1 MLLLRH
7 ASAGERLSSPGVDRF
22 RRLDEEGR
30 MTARQLVW
38 SLADRE
44 ITQIVSSPLARCVE
58 TVVPIAASR
67 GLAVDQRWEL
77 GPDSLL
83 EDVTTLLLDLPETTL
98 VSTHREIFELLLGW
112 DAPCEKGAIW
122 VLEKNGSELV
132 PTLYV
137 EAPTGLPT
145 HRQAAV

>member
-77 GPDSLL
+77 GPDSSL

-98 VSTHREIFELLLGW
+98 VSTHREIFDLLLGW

-122 VLEKNGSELV
+122 VLERNGREFA
-132 PTLYV
+132 PTLYLEPPV
-137 EAPTGLPT
+137 AVPTSQ
-145 HRQAAV
+145 RQVV

>member
-1 MLLLRH
+1 
-7 ASAGERLSSPGVDRF
+7 VDRF

-44 ITQIVSSPLARCVE
+44 ITEIVSSPLARCVE

-67 GLAVDQRWEL
+67 GLAVDQRGEL
-77 GPDSLL
+77 APDSAL
-83 EDVTTLLLDLPETTL
+83 EDVTTLLLDLSETAL
-98 VSTHREIFELLLGW
+98 ACTHREIFELLLGW
-112 DAPCEKGAIW
+112 EAPCQKGAIW
-122 VLEKNGSELV
+122 VLDKNGSELV

-145 HRQAAV
+145 HRQAV

>member
-1 MLLLRH
+1 
-7 ASAGERLSSPGVDRF
+7 
-22 RRLDEEGR
+22 

-67 GLAVDQRWEL
+67 GLAVDSGWEL

-83 EDVTTLLLDLPETTL
+83 EGRDDVAPGSARDNARVYAPRDLRAAPRVGRALREGRDL
-98 VSTHREIFELLLGW
+98 GAREERERARPDALRRGAHRASTHRQ
-112 DAPCEKGAIW
+112 
-122 VLEKNGSELV
+122 VV
-132 PTLYV
+132 
-137 EAPTGLPT
+137 
-145 HRQAAV
+145 